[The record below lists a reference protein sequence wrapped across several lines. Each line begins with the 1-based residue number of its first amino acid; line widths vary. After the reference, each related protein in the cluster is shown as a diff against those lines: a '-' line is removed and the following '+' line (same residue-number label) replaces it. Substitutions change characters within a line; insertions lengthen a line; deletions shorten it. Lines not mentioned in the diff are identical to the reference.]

1 MGGWHKLITS
11 GSDAS
16 LNSLDA
22 SQITISEI
30 NGIKYRIY
38 SNNNVQQGTSTLATI
53 STSDGYAAHF
63 DYLIRNNTNVRA
75 GKIVATWYN
84 SDVQYTDT
92 STVDIGNTSSIAF
105 TMRVDNNTNVL
116 LEVYTQS
123 GGWTFKSDCKI
134 I

>member
-1 MGGWHKLITS
+1 MGSWHKLITS

-92 STVDIGNTSSIAF
+92 STVDIGSTSGIVF
-105 TMRVDNNTNVL
+105 TMQVSNNNVL

-123 GGWTFKSDCKI
+123 GGWIFKSDCKI